1 MRGDSVQGTT
11 VDEVYEEALGR
22 GAIVDAATP
31 LADVV
36 DTLEFKEALEAVYVV
51 DHRDRYV
58 GVITRSDL
66 LGWLEH
72 NLQAP
77 QSRDA
82 FPWAAL
88 GESVGGASAEDA
100 VNPRSRQI
108 PVEPREPLEAALRNM
123 LAGRL
128 TVVPVV
134 SPDGD
139 VEGELTLT
147 RALRHA
153 LKER

>member
-1 MRGDSVQGTT
+1 MRGDSVEGVT

-22 GAIVDAATP
+22 GAIVDASTP
-31 LADVV
+31 LTDVV
-36 DTLEFKEALEAVYVV
+36 DALEFKEVLDALYVV

-72 NLQAP
+72 NLEAP

-82 FPWAAL
+82 FPWDAL
-88 GESVGGASAEDA
+88 ADSIQAGRAEDA
-100 VNPRSRQI
+100 IHPRSGQI
-108 PVEPREPLEAALRNM
+108 PVEPREPIEGALRKM
-123 LAGRL
+123 LAAGL
-128 TVVPVV
+128 TVLPVV

-153 LKER
+153 IDQR